1 MKIVRH
7 VARDMRQAMRAI
19 RERLGDD
26 AVILS
31 SRRVSDGVEVTAAID
46 FDAESLEAQAIQP
59 LADVAGTTPAR
70 VDASAVARDNLPGH
84 GAALTHSAA
93 PTHAAALTQ
102 GAALTHGATLTHRA
116 APTHGATLTHRAAL
130 THGATLTHRA
140 APTDAAAL
148 AQGAALTHG
157 ATLAQGAA
165 LGHRDAL
172 GRRDAPDLRDS
183 ALTRRETL
191 TIRNGH
197 EPVRSKV
204 PPSFDLA
211 SAKRADMPTY
221 GYEPGLSRHE
231 PSRFEADS
239 PLISSDLQAALLES
253 LVVRT
258 DDSPHAPATAATY
271 ADPAKSG
278 AHMSAPRTPSAPAS
292 PPLPAARVAY
302 AVPTSLPIPTARV
315 APTASESQPTSD
327 ARVAST
333 APASPPTPDAR
344 VAPTAPASPPTSD
357 ARVASTAPASPPT
370 SDARV
375 ASTAA
380 ASPTPD
386 ARVAPPVTG
395 SPATAVARTEHPVV
409 DTTQP
414 LDLDL
419 TDPAEA
425 PRVARAAHSALS
437 TDLVGTELKNLRRM
451 LETQLS
457 QLAWNDMTRRAP
469 VHTEMLR
476 ELSEIGI
483 AQDLA
488 SQITQQLPQDV
499 DLTYA
504 RRFSIAALSQYLL
517 VTGDRW
523 LDNGGRIAFIGS
535 TGVGKTMTL
544 SKLAVR
550 WVLRHGAREL
560 ALVGADNVRLG
571 AQDQM
576 RALGQLLG
584 VPVYT
589 PENFETLPT
598 LLSRL
603 QQRFI
608 LIDTPGSS
616 LRDTQLSGRLA
627 VLASSASQLQTALV
641 LAASTQ
647 AGALE
652 EVVKRFAPANP
663 CCCVVTKIDEA
674 ASLGGALSVL
684 IRARVPVS
692 YVSEGQRV
700 PEDLRPARA
709 LELVSNAVRLAKASG
724 AAADEDLLRRRFGK
738 IAHALT

>member
-1 MKIVRH
+1 
-7 VARDMRQAMRAI
+7 MRQAMRAI
-19 RERLGDD
+19 RERLGED

-31 SRRVSDGVEVTAAID
+31 SRRLSDGVEVTAAID
-46 FDAESLEAQAIQP
+46 FDAQSLEGTAVEP
-59 LADVAGTTPAR
+59 LAES
-70 VDASAVARDNLPGH
+70 VDSPLLRQDGPSDR
-84 GAALTHSAA
+84 SAA
-93 PTHAAALTQ
+93 PSA
-102 GAALTHGATLTHRA
+102 
-116 APTHGATLTHRAAL
+116 
-130 THGATLTHRA
+130 
-140 APTDAAAL
+140 
-148 AQGAALTHG
+148 
-157 ATLAQGAA
+157 
-165 LGHRDAL
+165 RDATPV
-172 GRRDAPDLRDS
+172 RDTEPS
-183 ALTRRETL
+183 RRETRL
-191 TIRNGH
+191 IRDND

-204 PPSFDLA
+204 PTSFNGSAIVRESAHYNPTELPVYRTDPSTNDAPTARSSAVSSRAGVA
-211 SAKRADMPTY
+211 SGNQRSAHDAVP
-221 GYEPGLSRHE
+221 SRHE
-231 PSRFEADS
+231 AQRFEAGS
-239 PLISSDLQAALLES
+239 PLISSELQTALLES

-258 DDSPHAPATAATY
+258 ESSPPPAGPVAQADRTRSAAPAAPATRVPHTVAAASNRPATTPQAAAT
-271 ADPAKSG
+271 APHGPAT
-278 AHMSAPRTPSAPAS
+278 ATD
-292 PPLPAARVAY
+292 ARS
-302 AVPTSLPIPTARV
+302 T
-315 APTASESQPTSD
+315 
-327 ARVAST
+327 RVASPAAT
-333 APASPPTPDAR
+333 ATDQ
-344 VAPTAPASPPTSD
+344 
-357 ARVASTAPASPPT
+357 
-370 SDARV
+370 
-375 ASTAA
+375 TAA
-380 ASPTPD
+380 VHAAARAAGIQGTTDASS
-386 ARVAPPVTG
+386 VA
-395 SPATAVARTEHPVV
+395 ATA
-409 DTTQP
+409 TQP
-414 LDLDL
+414 LDFDL
-419 TDPAEA
+419 TELIEA
-425 PRVARAAHSALS
+425 PQPATRASHSAVG

-451 LETQLS
+451 LETQLA

-469 VHTEMLR
+469 IHTEMLR

-488 SQITQQLPQDV
+488 TQITQQLPQDV

-550 WVLRHGAREL
+550 WVLRHGPRDI
-560 ALVGADNVRLG
+560 ALVGADNIRLG
-571 AQDQM
+571 AQEQM
-576 RALGQLLG
+576 RSLGQLLG

-616 LRDTQLSGRLA
+616 LRDTQLSSRLA

-663 CCCVVTKIDEA
+663 CCCVLTKVDEA

-709 LELVSNAVRLAKASG
+709 LELVSQAVRLAKATG
-724 AAADEDLLRRRFGK
+724 ASADEDLLRRRFGK
-738 IAHALT
+738 IANAFT